1 MLRRLKREERDS
13 RVWGFVLGH
22 VMRRPVVALVAG
34 VAVLV
39 VLALP
44 ALGMHTKQ
52 TGLDDISRKAFPV
65 LSVYDHIQESF
76 PSENSPA
83 VVVIQAPDVRSAQV
97 QDGIAKLERQA
108 LATGQVLGPIPAP
121 EISRDGTVAHVDLP
135 LVGDGS
141 NGRVDGRAGRRAE
154 HRPRRRSAA
163 SPGTTVDVGGDVAAT
178 DDGNDEPLDA
188 RTARVRLRAR

>member
-1 MLRRLKREERDS
+1 
-13 RVWGFVLGH
+13 
-22 VMRRPVVALVAG
+22 MRRPVVALVAG

-65 LSVYDHIQESF
+65 LKTYDHIQESF

-97 QDGIAKLERQA
+97 QAGIAKLERQA

-141 NGRVDGRAGRRAE
+141 NGQSMDALATVRE
-154 HRPRRRSAA
+154 PRPRRRSAA
-163 SPGTTVDVGGDVAAT
+163 CRARPSTSAAT
-178 DDGNDEPLDA
+178 PRRP
-188 RTARVRLRAR
+188 RTATTTSRRTRRSCSASCSRWRSCCCSSRSGRS